1 MQSEMFWG
9 SHISKIRTLHNEQNY
24 SCKRRGVNVLIIWLF
39 EFIQDRASCPRGFWN
54 IKDVLLSFRHPRG
67 MGGGKWRCAKCIN
80 DCKQATFAYKC
91 AFRTFLEKYLAG
103 GAFLHKLLLKSIGT
117 IWNGPNFRWLFSGRA
132 RLGALP
138 AIAVLGATCAT
149 LLIPQQFYSFP

>member
-1 MQSEMFWG
+1 MKCKVKCFGAVIFQRSERSIMSKTTVVSVEVYMSSSFG
-9 SHISKIRTLHNEQNY
+9 FLSSYRTGRAVPEASGTSKMSCSHFGTREE
-24 SCKRRGVNVLIIWLF
+24 W
-39 EFIQDRASCPRGFWN
+39 
-54 IKDVLLSFRHPRG
+54 
-67 MGGGKWRCAKCIN
+67 GGKWRCAKCIN

-149 LLIPQQFYSFP
+149 LLIPQ